1 LRPLLGAAVVTLV
14 AVLAAGCGSEG
25 LPSGGNTSRGK
36 DLFVQGVPPK
46 QSCAACHTLADAGA
60 RGTIGPNLDEAF
72 AGPRSEGFKE
82 STIRAIVLDQIHYPT
97 KGSGMPAKLVT
108 GDDAEAVAAYV
119 ADVAGKEVKG
129 GPPPGT
135 GEGLFASLG
144 CQGCHSLTGAEGT
157 GPALNGIFGK
167 KSKLAN
173 GQSVTVDEA
182 YLIES
187 IRDPDA
193 KIVAG
198 YKPGVMSA
206 VIKKGQVSQADAKKL
221 ADFIKA
227 QK

>member
-1 LRPLLGAAVVTLV
+1 LRPLGAAVVLLV

-25 LPSGGNTSRGK
+25 SPVSSGGNTSRGK
-36 DLFVQGVPPK
+36 QLFTSPEARCG
-46 QSCAACHTLADAGA
+46 ACHTLADAGA
-60 RGTIGPNLDEAF
+60 RGTVGPNLDEAF
-72 AGPRSEGFKE
+72 AGSREEGFKE
-82 STIRAIVLDQIHYPT
+82 SSIRAIVLDQIYYPT
-97 KGSGMPAKLVT
+97 EGSGMPADLVT
-108 GDDAEAVAAYV
+108 GDDAEDVAAYV

-144 CQGCHSLTGAEGT
+144 CQGCHSLTGVKGT
-157 GPALNGIFGK
+157 GPPLNGIFGK
-167 KSKLAN
+167 QSKLTT
-173 GQSVTVDEA
+173 GQSVPVTEA

-198 YKPGVMSA
+198 YQPGVMSG
-206 VIKKGQVSQADAKKL
+206 VIRKDQVSQADAKKL
-221 ADFIKA
+221 ADFIRA